1 MSAERLAD
9 AVRAQLRR
17 DIAAA
22 GGREVSFAAQVD
34 GNGMIVAA
42 RVLARGT
49 PESVLALPGAVM
61 RGELLLHNHPTGI
74 LEPSGAD
81 LAVAARLHD
90 GGVGFGIVDNDAV
103 DATIFS
109 R

>member
-17 DIAAA
+17 EIAAA

-61 RGELLLHNHPTGI
+61 RGAAAADFTHRPI
-74 LEPSGAD
+74 LESTRRVRRVACLRGAPICLVSWR
-81 LAVAARLHD
+81 LA
-90 GGVGFGIVDNDAV
+90 
-103 DATIFS
+103 
-109 R
+109 